1 MLTHTNAD
9 KYISMLI
16 QTDTCSMLKHTHKR
30 THTHAHTC
38 LFSMQTFLSSC
49 SYLCRRAGIQHVLH
63 SREGGGQSIQRTG
76 EAGMLCLH
84 VCVCMYLRVNV
95 YVCMYSVLGRQL
107 CVSVCVCLYVFESM
121 YVCMCVCVCTAH
133 WGGRYAVSA
142 CDVACAFVHGV
153 CVCTCLFMCAYVCIC
168 ECMSG
173 RVFVF

>member
-84 VCVCMYLRVNV
+84 VMLPVHLCM
-95 YVCMYSVLGRQL
+95 
-107 CVSVCVCLYVFESM
+107 VSVCAHVCLCVHMYVFASACLDACLYFRVFVGGEGRVRAQTCTSTCTC
-121 YVCMCVCVCTAH
+121 VCACVCV
-133 WGGRYAVSA
+133 S
-142 CDVACAFVHGV
+142 
-153 CVCTCLFMCAYVCIC
+153 M
-168 ECMSG
+168 
-173 RVFVF
+173 